1 MIRLAGLVFAAWFA
15 AIGVSHAAGDSQL
28 GPKRG
33 ASQGANATKASATR
47 AGATNAGV
55 TKAGVTKAGV
65 TSAGAPK
72 PAQRERVASR
82 PAQRPAAVAKK
93 PAPRAVASRRSKRV
107 RAAPAAAAGGDA
119 VASPRVSVGQA
130 IGLHTTE
137 DPLEL
142 HSSVALVIDQ
152 RSGETLFSKNSQAV
166 LPIASITKLMTALVV
181 LDAGLPLDEQL
192 EISEADLDTEKG
204 TRSRLR
210 FGTRLSRGEM
220 MQLALMASENRAAH
234 ALGRHFPGG
243 IQMFV
248 AAMNAKADALGMRD
262 SYFVDPTGLSSR
274 NVSNARDLARLV
286 DAAYRYPQAREYSTA
301 AQMSVANGARQTA
314 YRNTN
319 RLIVSPT
326 WDIGLQKTGYISEAG
341 NCLVMQVSIEGR
353 ALVLVLLDATGRLSR
368 FGDAQRLRNWLEND
382 RGGGN
387 DRVSAVQVSFGS

>member
-1 MIRLAGLVFAAWFA
+1 MIRLAGVLCAACFAT
-15 AIGVSHAAGDSQL
+15 IGVSHAAGDARV
-28 GPKRG
+28 GAKPGAKPA
-33 ASQGANATKASATR
+33 ASQRASAT
-47 AGATNAGV
+47 AASGSG
-55 TKAGVTKAGV
+55 
-65 TSAGAPK
+65 
-72 PAQRERVASR
+72 PASRERAAARVAPR
-82 PAQRPAAVAKK
+82 NGAVAKG
-93 PAPRAVASRRSKRV
+93 PAVKTVATRRSKRA
-107 RAAPAAAAGGDA
+107 RAAAPEARGADAA
-119 VASPRVSVGQA
+119 ASPRVSVGQA
-130 IGLHTTE
+130 IGLHSTQ

-152 RSGETLFSKNSQAV
+152 RSGETLFAKNSQAV

-181 LDAGLPLDEQL
+181 LDAGLPLDEPL

-210 FGTRLSRGEM
+210 FGTRLTRGEL

-243 IQMFV
+243 IHAFV
-248 AAMNAKADALGMRD
+248 AAMNDKADALGMRD

-301 AQMSVANGARQTA
+301 TQLSVANGSRQSA
-314 YRNTN
+314 FRNTN
-319 RLIVSPT
+319 RLIISPT

-353 ALVLVLLDATGRLSR
+353 PLVLVLLDATGRLSR

-382 RGGGN
+382 RGGGS